1 MSCGVGH
8 RLGSDLALLWL
19 WRRPAAT
26 AVIGPL
32 AWEHPYATG
41 AALEM
46 AKRQTTTTNLM
57 YFIRGGGHFITSD
70 RYIYFV
76 SLFKYNLYITEF
88 NFFFVCFCFLGL
100 NMRHMEVPGLGVKL
114 ELQLQACT
122 IATAMPDLSHT
133 CDLHHCLQQC

>member
-88 NFFFVCFCFLGL
+88 NFFFCLFLVFRAEHEAYGSSWARGQIGAAAAGL
-100 NMRHMEVPGLGVKL
+100 YH
-114 ELQLQACT
+114 
-122 IATAMPDLSHT
+122 SHSNARSEPH
-133 CDLHHCLQQC
+133 L